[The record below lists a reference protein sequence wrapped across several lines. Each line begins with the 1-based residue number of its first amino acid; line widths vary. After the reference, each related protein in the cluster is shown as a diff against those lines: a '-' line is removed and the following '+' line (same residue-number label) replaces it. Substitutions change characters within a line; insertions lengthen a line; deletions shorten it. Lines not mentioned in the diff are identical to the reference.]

1 MKRLQTQRGFA
12 LVELLLILV
21 IVGIIAF
28 VAWRVID
35 ASGEVDNAQN
45 MVPTSTAVFPGGVAE
60 PTSSSDL
67 GNLENQLNNTQ
78 IDDSTSTEIDTETT
92 F

>member
-1 MKRLQTQRGFA
+1 MKRMHNQRGFA

-35 ASGEVDNAQN
+35 ASGDVENAQN
-45 MVPTSTAVFPGGVAE
+45 QVPTSTVAPSGGVREA
-60 PTSSSDL
+60 TSSSDL
-67 GNLENQLNNTQ
+67 GNLENQLNTAQ
-78 IDDSTSTEIDTETT
+78 IDDSTSTDIDTETT

>member
-1 MKRLQTQRGFA
+1 MKRLHNQRGFA

-35 ASGEVDNAQN
+35 ASGDVENAQN
-45 MVPTSTAVFPGGVAE
+45 QVPTSTAAPASGVREA
-60 PTSSSDL
+60 TSSSDL
-67 GNLENQLNNTQ
+67 GNLENQLNSTQ
-78 IDDSTSTEIDTETT
+78 IDDSTSTDIDTETT